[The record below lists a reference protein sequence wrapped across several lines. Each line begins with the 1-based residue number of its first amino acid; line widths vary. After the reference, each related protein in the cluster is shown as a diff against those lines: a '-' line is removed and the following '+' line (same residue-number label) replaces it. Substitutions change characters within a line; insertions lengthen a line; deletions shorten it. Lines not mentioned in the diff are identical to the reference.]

1 MVVAW
6 WWWWWWFLCFRFWFC
21 CHCFECVCV
30 RVCVLGFDLF
40 LFLSLKLCLIIS
52 CSVSPSYGFYG
63 TAESHPTPQQLW
75 KTVFINILYTD
86 LLSDSES
93 RESKAWRVCV
103 CVCVRVRVCV
113 CVVCVHCV
121 CVCCHKRLLEST
133 EWVSMYV
140 CGVRLYGKLQ
150 LYTRAPYVCAFE
162 YSDTVNWCMVVWCT
176 QKLCRNGSSFTL
188 HQPFKGSVK
197 AVSGHKITPNRFKT
211 TYRSVLT
218 FKEKKQSITYL
229 FKTFSGLD

>member
-1 MVVAW
+1 MLRFALLRLLRHGWKSPHAPTALKNSFHKYIVYGLVERLWESWIQSVA
-6 WWWWWWFLCFRFWFC
+6 C
-21 CHCFECVCV
+21 
-30 RVCVLGFDLF
+30 
-40 LFLSLKLCLIIS
+40 
-52 CSVSPSYGFYG
+52 
-63 TAESHPTPQQLW
+63 
-75 KTVFINILYTD
+75 
-86 LLSDSES
+86 
-93 RESKAWRVCV
+93 VCV
-103 CVCVRVRVCV
+103 CVCVCVCECECVCV
-113 CVVCVHCV
+113 CGVCVHCV

-133 EWVSMYV
+133 EWVSMYI

-218 FKEKKQSITYL
+218 FEEKKQSITYL